1 MRRRSGIAVL
11 AASFALA
18 LLTFSWPSLAKKAK
32 TPDPLPVFPLS
43 IAIATDGEAGR
54 PVRDEAWIDA
64 QIAEAERLF
73 SVCGVHLKKAA
84 TRALDARFAHLE
96 TRGDRDALLAET
108 EKGKINVMV
117 VASLRDVDDPSLYRM
132 GVHWRPQSNLR
143 KQYIIVAASAL
154 PSTLAH
160 ELGHYFGNAHTTV
173 PNNVMSYNRTGTT
186 VFFDAAQYTKIATFA
201 RLYLRSGEVV
211 P

>member
-1 MRRRSGIAVL
+1 MRRRHATATL
-11 AASFALA
+11 TASFALA
-18 LLTFSWPSLAKKAK
+18 LLTLSWPSLAKKPK
-32 TPDPLPVFPLS
+32 PPPPLPALPLS
-43 IAIATDGEAGR
+43 IAVAEENGQ

-73 SVCGVHLKKAA
+73 SVCGVHLTKAA
-84 TRALDARFAHLE
+84 SRALDARFARLE
-96 TRGDRDALLAET
+96 TRKDRDALLAQT

-117 VASLRDVDDPSLYRM
+117 VASLRDVDDPALYRM

-173 PNNVMSYNRTGTT
+173 PNNVMSYNRTGAT
-186 VFFDAAQYTKIATFA
+186 VFFDAAQYTKISTFA
-201 RLYLRSGEVV
+201 RLYLRSGEIV